1 VSSLLAAVAGAL
13 AGAGGAALASD
24 GFRHLTAL
32 RARRTD
38 FPVAM
43 VSAISRLGARLS
55 VPVAIAGRSAG
66 GAAERLAA
74 AGRPGE
80 MGTREWAGV
89 KCATAVAVGICG
101 AASAGS
107 LPGRLP
113 LLALVAAPVAG
124 FVAPEFWLARIAR
137 RRLRA
142 AGRELAPMLDLLQV
156 TVEAGASPG
165 AALGA
170 VGARFHGPLAAE
182 WRAAATAIA
191 LGTAHDRAL
200 ATLTERLPSPRI
212 RAFADSM
219 RRARRRG
226 LPLGE
231 LLARQ
236 ASAARHEEQIR
247 IREQAA
253 RAGPKIQ
260 LVVAFVLVP
269 SVMLI
274 VAAALIAEL
283 TAPGVAL
290 NY

>member
-1 VSSLLAAVAGAL
+1 MSILLAAAAGAL
-13 AGAGGAALASD
+13 AGSAAAALAPD
-24 GFRHLTAL
+24 AL
-32 RARRTD
+32 RGASALRVRRGD
-38 FPVAM
+38 LPVALLAC
-43 VSAISRLGARLS
+43 VSRLGARLS
-55 VPVAIAGRSAG
+55 VARRIAGRAPG
-66 GAAERLAA
+66 DAAQRLTA
-74 AGRPGE
+74 AGRPGD
-80 MGTREWAGV
+80 MGTREWAGI
-89 KCATAVAVGICG
+89 KCATAVAAAVCG
-101 AASAGS
+101 VAGAGS

-113 LLALVAAPVAG
+113 LVGLVAAPAAG
-124 FVAPEFWLARIAR
+124 FMAPEFWLARVVR
-137 RRLRA
+137 RRLHA

-156 TVEAGASPG
+156 TIEAGASPG

-170 VGARFHGPLAAE
+170 VGARFKGPLAAE

-191 LGTAHDRAL
+191 LGTPHDRAL
-200 ATLTERLPSPRI
+200 AAVTERLPSPRI

-219 RRARRRG
+219 RRARRGG

-247 IREQAA
+247 IRDEAA

-274 VAAALIAEL
+274 VAAALVAEL
-283 TAPGVAL
+283 TAPGVNL
-290 NY
+290 TY